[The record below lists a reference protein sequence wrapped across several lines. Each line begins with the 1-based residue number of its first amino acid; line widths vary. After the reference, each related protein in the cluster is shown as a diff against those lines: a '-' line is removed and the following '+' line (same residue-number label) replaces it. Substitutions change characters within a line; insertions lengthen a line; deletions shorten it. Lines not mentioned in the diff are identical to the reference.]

1 MLSPLIPLILGLIV
15 LLAAL
20 QLRLRWHT
28 ARRAAGK
35 RGLAEGVDP
44 ETRAPPE
51 STRLLA
57 SYLDAPLLDYW
68 GSPEPD

>member
-20 QLRLRWHT
+20 QLRLRWYT
-28 ARRAAGK
+28 ARHAAGK
-35 RGLAEGVDP
+35 RGLAESVDP

-51 STRLLA
+51 SARLLS